1 MLFGDDP
8 YTKQLM
14 FRMVIED
21 KGKEWRVMTAPKNP
35 TNTNFLDIVTT
46 DLVMVNWPTP
56 KGFMGYYTID
66 HEKRLHNR
74 KKCDCEFKNPLHQ
87 QRVVVNFMDEMGL
100 AVQNIKFLGEN
111 DMNLTLAPC
120 MIDDEV

>member
-1 MLFGDDP
+1 MLFGEDS

-46 DLVMVNWPTP
+46 DLVMVNFPKP

-66 HEKRLHNR
+66 LEKRLHKR
-74 KKCDCEFKNPLHQ
+74 KNCECEFKNPHDK
-87 QRVVVNFMDEMGL
+87 VVVNFMDGMGL
-100 AVQNIKFLGEN
+100 AVQDIKFLGEN
-111 DMNLTLAPC
+111 DMDLTLAPC